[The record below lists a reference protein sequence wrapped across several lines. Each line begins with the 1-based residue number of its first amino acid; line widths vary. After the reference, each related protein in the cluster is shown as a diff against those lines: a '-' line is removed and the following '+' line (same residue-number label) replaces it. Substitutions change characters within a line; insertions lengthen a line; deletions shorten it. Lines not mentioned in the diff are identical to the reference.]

1 MDISH
6 PCCERN
12 CLQDLTFE
20 FISET
25 RTEFWKL
32 VICDQNSLVCNHR
45 ATVLPEERCVLA
57 GCLVCSECWRVVHGI
72 SKSRYDNCNL
82 LSEAYEFHLL
92 IFTSEVILG
101 SYRYIQCFHN
111 KYCSKKCLFYML
123 AISLRYW
130 GTTCTRY
137 CSDIYIYN
145 IIGFISNIPTFSQ
158 RFPPPMILFRSLM
171 TILAAC
177 TGSCTFSNFFC
188 YLWEGLMVMAMFRQ
202 YLSFLE
208 EFFIKS

>member
-1 MDISH
+1 MTPPPFLNWIWCLYTCYWNFQHVKKLFRYSLLLFTSILFKYCLKPIIWKKNNICKTILGRKRPKRVGSRQLEQCSAEKILMDISH

-20 FISET
+20 FVSET

-32 VICDQNSLVCNHR
+32 VICYQNSLVCNHR

-101 SYRYIQCFHN
+101 SYRYIQ
-111 KYCSKKCLFYML
+111 LF
-123 AISLRYW
+123 S
-130 GTTCTRY
+130 
-137 CSDIYIYN
+137 
-145 IIGFISNIPTFSQ
+145 
-158 RFPPPMILFRSLM
+158 
-171 TILAAC
+171 
-177 TGSCTFSNFFC
+177 
-188 YLWEGLMVMAMFRQ
+188 
-202 YLSFLE
+202 
-208 EFFIKS
+208 